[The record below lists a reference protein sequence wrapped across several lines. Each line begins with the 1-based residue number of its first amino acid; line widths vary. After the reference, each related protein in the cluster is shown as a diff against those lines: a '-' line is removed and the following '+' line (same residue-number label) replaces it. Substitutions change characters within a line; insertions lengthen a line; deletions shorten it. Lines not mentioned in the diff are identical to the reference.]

1 MVHLLICLVSTMWE
15 EKKEEKEMDWINLR
29 FRIISIIIR
38 LV

>member
-1 MVHLLICLVSTMWE
+1 MWE
-15 EKKEEKEMDWINLR
+15 EEEEEEEEMDWINLR

>member
-15 EKKEEKEMDWINLR
+15 EEEEEKEMDWINLR

>member
-1 MVHLLICLVSTMWE
+1 MWE
-15 EKKEEKEMDWINLR
+15 EEEEEEKEMDGINLR

>member
-15 EKKEEKEMDWINLR
+15 EEEEKEMDWINLR